1 MKKKIVFKTASMIRN
16 PQEQNIPAD
25 VSRKI
30 DDWIMENPDNKPL
43 NAHNIVEKKD
53 YLPIMQEN
61 KIVRLNIN
69 ISPNIHKAIKK
80 VCVDK
85 GISIT
90 DFVTH
95 LLENEI
101 GIQ

>member
-1 MKKKIVFKTASMIRN
+1 MKKKIVFKTAAMIRN
-16 PQEQNIPAD
+16 PQEQNIPAEI
-25 VSRKI
+25 SQKI
-30 DDWIMENPDNKPL
+30 DDWIMDQSDNTPTEVKNNVAKDNTMP
-43 NAHNIVEKKD
+43 IVE
-53 YLPIMQEN
+53 EN

-69 ISPNIHKAIKK
+69 ISTNTHKAIKK

-95 LLENEI
+95 LLQNEI
-101 GIQ
+101 GI

>member
-1 MKKKIVFKTASMIRN
+1 MKKKIVFKTAAMIRN
-16 PQEQNIPAD
+16 PQEQNIPTE
-25 VSRKI
+25 VSQKI
-30 DDWIMENPDNKPL
+30 DDWIMDLPHNKPREVKDIEAKE
-43 NAHNIVEKKD
+43 NA
-53 YLPIMQEN
+53 LPIIQEN

-69 ISPNIHKAIKK
+69 ISTEIHKAIKK

-95 LLENEI
+95 LLQEEI
-101 GIQ
+101 GIK